1 MTPETAALLAF
12 DVGALSLGPLPAPE
26 VLAAARRRNRA
37 AAFLHLQ
44 SAARR
49 GVTTPDDATTE
60 ALLLTFRRDALREA
74 GIDERLVRLL
84 IPAEAA

>member
-12 DVGALSLGPLPAPE
+12 DVGALALGPLPAPE

-44 SAARR
+44 AAARR
-49 GVTTPDDATTE
+49 GVTSDDPSSE
-60 ALLLTFRRDALREA
+60 VILVRFRRDALREA
-74 GIDERLVRLL
+74 GVDERLVRVLL
-84 IPAEAA
+84 PQEKAA